1 VKSPVAWKSY
11 NRPLSVV
18 RWVSPIVVEAAQ
30 FDGLPPAMLCAK
42 IIAGP
47 GGDAAGA
54 VGPKLKLFV
63 SAVKPCATQIGRPA
77 RPAEVYP
84 GQRHHRRAGVETGLT
99 ADPDHAAAVAVA
111 VAEQVELGD
120 LPPRSGI
127 DRIVT
132 GPRIGGA
139 TDGQGMLSPPAAA
152 VPVNVTWPRLVAG
165 TAGVPTA
172 PLELLFMTQ

>member
-1 VKSPVAWKSY
+1 MKSPVAWKSY

-63 SAVKPCATQIGRPA
+63 SAVKPCATQIGRLA

-84 GQRHHRRAGVETGLT
+84 GPRHHRRAGVETGLT
-99 ADPDHAAAVAVA
+99 AYPDHAAA

-120 LPPRSGI
+120 FEPRSGI